1 MMHNQMLLMK
11 VDFAL
16 WYLAER
22 ARTHR
27 PPLRAPVRE
36 VATLLSWHVH
46 TLEDLEID
54 TMDLWVAYHL
64 LGRREQSDRGR
75 DACQWL
81 AEQLRRVLSNQHTR
95 FRGKTGALMLWSL
108 LARLYRSRPQVHMY
122 RIAAGLLVPGRDRFV
137 LGPAGPRHLY
147 SLPDLITG
155 DRCAAIRDEMRA
167 YYSGDRERDLR
178 PFVGLERLISERQWQ
193 SIHRQWERMQ
203 KPKPARARVAP
214 NVPPELLDGAEGA
227 EGAEELSLSREERG
241 AAFVEFEAAPIEPL
255 GRLGLDGEDD
265 DYDEEQ
271 WRDGNVAAPVA
282 AKTDDDDDD
291 ELPPRRYPLDA
302 FPAHRGTA

>member
-1 MMHNQMLLMK
+1 MIRPLLPTVALLYPGDRAMRDRADPAESRFAALFAAFDSAG
-11 VDFAL
+11 VQAQPAVYHDDFADE
-16 WYLAER
+16 A
-22 ARTHR
+22 
-27 PPLRAPVRE
+27 
-36 VATLLSWHVH
+36 
-46 TLEDLEID
+46 
-54 TMDLWVAYHL
+54 
-64 LGRREQSDRGR
+64 
-75 DACQWL
+75 
-81 AEQLRRVLSNQHTR
+81 AEQLRRVLSSRNTR

-122 RIAAGLLVPGRDRFV
+122 RTAAGLLVPGRDRFV
-137 LGPAGPRHLY
+137 LGPSGPRQLY

-155 DRCAAIRDEMRA
+155 DRCASIRDEMRA

-214 NVPPELLDGAEGA
+214 TAPPALVDGSEGA
-227 EGAEELSLSREERG
+227 DGAEELSLSREERG

-255 GRLGLDGEDD
+255 GRLGMDSEDD

-271 WRDGNVAAPVA
+271 WRDGNVAAPRVA
-282 AKTDDDDDD
+282 KADDDDD